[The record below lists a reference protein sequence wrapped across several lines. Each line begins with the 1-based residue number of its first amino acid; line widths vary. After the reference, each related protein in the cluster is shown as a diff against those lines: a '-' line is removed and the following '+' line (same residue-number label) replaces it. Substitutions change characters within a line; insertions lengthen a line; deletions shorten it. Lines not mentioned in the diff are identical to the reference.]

1 MKWCFHF
8 PSLPLCFTVTVQSP
22 IRALPLL
29 GAVNAASS
37 RSAFFLWEACQNLGG
52 LNILLCWRACQAPR
66 CVRFPTRK
74 VRPLGGRSIFWN
86 DPYCLSML
94 SDRLKQLSVSLLSML
109 FKCLTFLERR
119 KICRQWGE
127 KKCKRNYTFSSLKKH
142 WVLFSKVNLIL
153 FKI

>member
-1 MKWCFHF
+1 MELNSFKKNGNWAHSNACSLRAVKWCFHF
-8 PSLPLCFTVTVQSP
+8 SSLALCFTAPVQSP
-22 IRALPLL
+22 IRAHPLL
-29 GAVNAASS
+29 AAASS
-37 RSAFFLWEACQNLGG
+37 RSGFFLWEACQNLGG

-66 CVRFPTRK
+66 SARFPTRK

-109 FKCLTFLERR
+109 FKCLTFLERC

-127 KKCKRNYTFSSLKKH
+127 KCKRNYTFPA
-142 WVLFSKVNLIL
+142 
-153 FKI
+153 